1 MIKQQDMYTI
11 ALDVGGSYI
20 KTTILNESDEIVPG
34 SLSMF
39 PAKARESKEELIN
52 HLCLIIKKQL
62 KQVKSDDFKL
72 LGVGMAFPGPFDY
85 ENGISYVQGIDKFD
99 HLYGVNIRKE
109 LLKCIE
115 KDEFISL
122 KIDERFLIV
131 FDNDANLFALGEQ
144 KAGEGKS
151 FDKSIYLTLGT
162 GAGSAFMDKG
172 RLVKS
177 GKNVPENGW
186 IYKDPFGSSIVD
198 DYISKRGILKLARQS
213 GVMIADNEV
222 KTLAAM
228 AKDNHQ
234 NAQEVFY
241 MFGENIG
248 KALHPYVKSFSP
260 QAIILGGQISKSID
274 LFIDGIYKT
283 LGGKEIIIKCSNDT
297 SVSTFVGIGSLIEQ
311 SQMLDD
317 KQVEKHS

>member
-1 MIKQQDMYTI
+1 MKMIKQQDVYTI

-20 KTTILNESDEIVPG
+20 KSTILNENDEIVPG

-72 LGVGMAFPGPFDY
+72 LGVGFAFPGPFDY

-109 LLKCIE
+109 LLNCID
-115 KDEFISL
+115 KDAFITS
-122 KIDERFLIV
+122 KIDDRFLIV

-144 KAGEGKS
+144 KDGKGKN

-162 GAGSAFMDKG
+162 GAGSAFMNQG
-172 RLVKS
+172 LLVKS
-177 GKNVPENGW
+177 GRDIPENGW

-198 DYISKRGILKLARQS
+198 DYISKRGILKLAKQS
-213 GVMIADNEV
+213 GIMIADNEV
-222 KTLAAM
+222 KTLAVM

-234 NAQEVFY
+234 KAQEVFHT
-241 MFGENIG
+241 FGKNIG
-248 KALHPYVKSFSP
+248 KSLHPYVKSFSP
-260 QAIILGGQISKSID
+260 QAIIFGGQISKSID

-283 LGGKEIIIKCSNDT
+283 LGEKKIIIKCSNDT
-297 SVSTFVGIGSLIEQ
+297 SVSTFVGIGSLIAQ
-311 SQMLDD
+311 SQTLNY
-317 KQVEKHS
+317 K